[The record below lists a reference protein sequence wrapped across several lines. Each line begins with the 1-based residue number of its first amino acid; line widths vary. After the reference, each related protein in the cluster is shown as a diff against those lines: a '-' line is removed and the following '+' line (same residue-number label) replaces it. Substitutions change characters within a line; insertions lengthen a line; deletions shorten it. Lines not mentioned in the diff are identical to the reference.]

1 MPFVLVS
8 DPRITSLPV
17 TDCGHP
23 LVDVRGY
30 REIII
35 AGKRASANP
44 GHSLVR
50 SGTLERLLAAA
61 RSLPPNVFLCL
72 EEGFRSLEVQKLLF
86 NSYVAE
92 LRSQLEIKD
101 NERLAEE
108 ATKYVA
114 RPEGAP
120 PHSTGGAVDVTLVT
134 RDGGE
139 LDMGSSS
146 DDTPLMNGSLNFMH
160 SPAVT
165 ESARQN
171 RALLARAMAHAG
183 FVNYPA
189 EWWHW
194 SYGDQYWAFR
204 RRHKRGIYG
213 AASTPGNGRSP
224 NLSPL

>member
-1 MPFVLVS
+1 MMPFVLVS

-17 TDCGHP
+17 TDCGDP

-92 LRSQLEIKD
+92 LRSQLEIKTT
-101 NERLAEE
+101 NVLLRKRRSMSRGRKVRHRILP
-108 ATKYVA
+108 VA
-114 RPEGAP
+114 RLT
-120 PHSTGGAVDVTLVT
+120 S
-134 RDGGE
+134 
-139 LDMGSSS
+139 
-146 DDTPLMNGSLNFMH
+146 
-160 SPAVT
+160 
-165 ESARQN
+165 
-171 RALLARAMAHAG
+171 
-183 FVNYPA
+183 
-189 EWWHW
+189 
-194 SYGDQYWAFR
+194 
-204 RRHKRGIYG
+204 
-213 AASTPGNGRSP
+213 RS
-224 NLSPL
+224 